1 MSNKKLV
8 IDKKTPVPTES
19 DKKKF
24 LDLELEILNQIGKAV
39 KGHRPMEAYFL
50 GWSVIEQFMLPKLIR
65 FVTGNLNVVIPKESL
80 DTNYVHLIKYYYF
93 LSHDYELYLTLD
105 KGRKN
110 RNRLTHE
117 LSKKED
123 WRTIKNDFKKYLK
136 EDIVDIFSLFQARFN
151 GETKI
156 PVLTLY
162 SSGWN
167 DGLKKAV
174 EVIKSNNQ
182 FRSDPK

>member
-1 MSNKKLV
+1 MSKKL
-8 IDKKTPVPTES
+8 ITDKEIPVPTET
-19 DKKKF
+19 DKKTF

-65 FVTGNLNVVIPKESL
+65 FVSGNLKVVVPKGSL
-80 DTNYVHLIKYYYF
+80 ETNYVHLIKYYYF
-93 LSHDYELYLTLD
+93 LSHDHELYLALE

-123 WRTIKNDFKKYLK
+123 WGAIKRDFKKCLR

-151 GETKI
+151 GKTKI
-156 PVLTLY
+156 PVLMLY

-174 EVIKSNNQ
+174 EVIEGKI
-182 FRSDPK
+182 